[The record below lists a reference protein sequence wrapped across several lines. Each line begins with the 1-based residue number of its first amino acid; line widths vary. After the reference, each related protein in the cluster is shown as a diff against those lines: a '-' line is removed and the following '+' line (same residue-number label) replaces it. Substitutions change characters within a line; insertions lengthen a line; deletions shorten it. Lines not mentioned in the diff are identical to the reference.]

1 MNTQEIDLR
10 TKRTNYITRE
20 REEAT
25 SWKVGVVETWF
36 SEETDCQCCGGEG
49 ILVTETGEGGK
60 CEIQRERGEGNA
72 QWVAQEKHF
81 QEKHFP
87 KGTDWENERV
97 WFS

>member
-1 MNTQEIDLR
+1 MKKQIANAVE
-10 TKRTNYITRE
+10 E
-20 REEAT
+20 RE
-25 SWKVGVVETWF
+25 SW
-36 SEETDCQCCGGEG
+36 SQR
-49 ILVTETGEGGK
+49 ETGEGGK